1 MINKFNLDDLFF
13 TFGEHFNHSSG
24 LTSKIK
30 STSLVEGTHLMEMY
44 DQPRARK

>member
-1 MINKFNLDDLFF
+1 MINKFNIDDLFL

-24 LTSKIK
+24 LTLKIK
-30 STSLVEGTHLMEMY
+30 STNPVEGTNLVEMY